1 MSFTWPFMLLSLAL
15 IPIGLLLF
23 RRLDSGRRRRVAA
36 IGGVGLGQGS
46 RVSRRRGALAK
57 IPAVLVLGGL
67 VAMSV
72 ALARPQ
78 AVVSLPR
85 QEGTVILAID
95 VSASMAATD
104 LAPTRIAAAKVAAKD
119 FVARQPTGI
128 LIGVVAFSDS
138 GVSVQA
144 PTDDQAT
151 ILSAI
156 DRLTPQRGTALA
168 QGINASLKAIAVAE
182 AGPWANDYYTN
193 PTPGSSP
200 TTAATPAPVPAGT
213 HTSAAIVLLSDGE
226 NNENPSPMTAAQ
238 TAANEGIRIYTVG
251 VGSVAGTT
259 VNLNGFMVHTQLD
272 EATLQQISTT
282 TGGTYYAAT
291 DAGQLRSVYDNLDLG
306 VFVQPQMTEITALLA
321 GLGLLLLLGGAVTS
335 LVWLGRL
342 PCPAG
347 GMLIERKGGH
357 KCNSCG
363 RACSSCSCC
372 CRSSL
377 RCMS

>member
-36 IGGVGLGQGS
+36 IGGVGLAPGAS
-46 RVSRRRGALAK
+46 RVSRRRGTLAK
-57 IPAVLVLGGL
+57 VPAGLVLGGL

-78 AVVSLPR
+78 AVVSLPL

-104 LAPTRIAAAKVAAKD
+104 LAPTRIAAAKAAAKD
-119 FVARQPTGI
+119 FVARQPSGI

-138 GVSVQA
+138 GVSVQT
-144 PTDDQAT
+144 PTDDQTT

-168 QGINASLKAIAVAE
+168 QGIDASLKAIAVAE
-182 AGPWANDYYTN
+182 AGPYANNYYTN
-193 PTPGSSP
+193 PTPGGSP
-200 TTAATPAPVPAGT
+200 TAVATPIPVPAGT

-226 NNENPSPMTAAQ
+226 NNENPSPLTAAQ
-238 TAANEGIRIYTVG
+238 TAANQGVRIYTVG
-251 VGSVAGTT
+251 IGSAAGAT
-259 VNLNGFMVHTQLD
+259 VNVDGFMVHTQLD
-272 EATLQQISTT
+272 QATLQQISAT
-282 TGGTYYAAT
+282 TGGTYYAAA
-291 DAGQLRSVYDNLDLG
+291 DAQQLRSVYDNLDLG
-306 VFVQPQMTEITALLA
+306 LVIQPQMTEITALVA
-321 GLGLLLLLGGAVTS
+321 GLGLLLLLGGAMAS

-342 PCPAG
+342 P
-347 GMLIERKGGH
+347 
-357 KCNSCG
+357 
-363 RACSSCSCC
+363 
-372 CRSSL
+372 
-377 RCMS
+377 